1 MTKKR
6 FCKRFVQSCSETYR
20 HEFQDALANMES
32 FIWNE
37 LSGDAE
43 IIALTGDS
51 RECLLVY
58 LDKDTKRS

>member
-1 MTKKR
+1 MKQR
-6 FCKRFVQSCSETYR
+6 FCKRFVQSISDYR

-37 LSGDAE
+37 LSEDAE